1 MLGGDNMSKVLVA
14 YFSASGVT
22 ENVALKVARAVD
34 GDLFEIEP
42 RIRYTA
48 QDLDWRDKTS
58 RSTIEMQDKKS
69 RPEITHTA
77 DLSEYDTVVI
87 GFPVWWYTAP
97 TIINTFLESTDFS
110 GKTLIPFCTSG
121 STGISGCEKDLKNA
135 YPQYT
140 WKPGKRLTGGE
151 SVDDYIEWILR

>member
-1 MLGGDNMSKVLVA
+1 MSKVLVA

-42 RIRYTA
+42 KIRYTA

-97 TIINTFLESTDFS
+97 TIINTFLESIDAVIKGIDSTVAHTS
-110 GKTLIPFCTSG
+110 LIEYIFLSAGAKFPVCPIIAHPTS
-121 STGISGCEKDLKNA
+121 
-135 YPQYT
+135 
-140 WKPGKRLTGGE
+140 LTVFLNK
-151 SVDDYIEWILR
+151 SFVACVL